1 MKICMYTCAYVRMCV
16 SLPADNFCSIIIKWA
31 PSSVSLT
38 HALHFAV
45 LCVCA
50 SVCVWV
56 GDHVLGATAHQF
68 SLFISLSP
76 ILITQRHSVC
86 NAFLRMCKLTLP
98 LPILFSYSSGLQRRS
113 LPNPFA
119 ALQQQSG
126 IKKAANTHT
135 HRQDYKSPHP
145 CTGFLHPVEG
155 GDGLQ
160 PLTDF

>member
-1 MKICMYTCAYVRMCV
+1 MSAIFCFADACSPLCCPVCMC
-16 SLPADNFCSIIIKWA
+16 K
-31 PSSVSLT
+31 
-38 HALHFAV
+38 
-45 LCVCA
+45 CVCVGGGPRA
-50 SVCVWV
+50 WRHCPSV
-56 GDHVLGATAHQF
+56 F
-68 SLFISLSP
+68 SLYLSLSLSL

-135 HRQDYKSPHP
+135 HTETR
-145 CTGFLHPVEG
+145 
-155 GDGLQ
+155 LQ
-160 PLTDF
+160 EPAPLCWLSTSCRRW

>member
-1 MKICMYTCAYVRMCV
+1 MSAIFCFANACSPLCCPVCMYKC
-16 SLPADNFCSIIIKWA
+16 
-31 PSSVSLT
+31 
-38 HALHFAV
+38 
-45 LCVCA
+45 
-50 SVCVWV
+50 VCVWV

-68 SLFISLSP
+68 SRFISLSLSL

-135 HRQDYKSPHP
+135 QRLDYKSPHP
-145 CTGFLHPVEG
+145 SDGFLHPVEG

>member
-1 MKICMYTCAYVRMCV
+1 MYTYTCIHMYVSIFV
-16 SLPADNFCSIIIKWA
+16 NLLADNFCSIIIKWA

-50 SVCVWV
+50 CVWV

-68 SLFISLSP
+68 LSLSLS
-76 ILITQRHSVC
+76 LITQRHSVC

-126 IKKAANTHT
+126 IKKAANAHRHT
-135 HRQDYKSPHP
+135 HSDKITRARTLALAFYILWKAVMACSP
-145 CTGFLHPVEG
+145 
-155 GDGLQ
+155 
-160 PLTDF
+160 